1 MTPERPYRSALS
13 LEEAAKEIESK
24 SGSQYDPRVV
34 EGFLKALREGK
45 IRTDTP
51 PLSDSIAD
59 GFVLKLE

>member
-1 MTPERPYRSALS
+1 
-13 LEEAAKEIESK
+13 
-24 SGSQYDPRVV
+24 VV